1 MTMKQYI
8 VAFLAIIGLFGGGYA
23 ALQYNQNEMAV
34 GGDLVTPIAGQTYTL
49 AGAGIGSSDT
59 SFTLTS
65 FTITQTGYR
74 IQDSDMSDIFY
85 VTLEPGSRS
94 RQEIVSCTTVTQNN
108 DGSATISGCIRGLL
122 PIAPYTAST
131 SLAFAHAGGSS
142 VIFSDPPQLFNQT
155 TFKDNDETI
164 TGSWLFPTP
173 LSSDNAA
180 TKAYVDALVSGTTT
194 LSNDRLVVAGTAGE
208 TLATSTLV
216 YFNPATQRWNGVSS
230 AATTTFDDRFI
241 GLTQGAGTN
250 GTAVRNGILLKGRHT
265 LSTGLT
271 PGALYYAATATGTIS
286 TVASAQT
293 VGIAESA
300 TVLYFDPVWIDVPTE
315 NGDNVFTGS
324 NTFTGPVFFTG
335 STTGAIRTQVLTYN
349 ASTTW
354 TKQPGLN
361 FVRVQAWGGG
371 GSGAANSGI
380 NNAGGGGG
388 GGYME
393 VWIMANDLPSTVNA
407 VIGSGGAAVSGVNN
421 GNAGG
426 NSTFGSFITAFGGS
440 GGTTAIGGNG
450 GRVQADDTVFRGAG
464 VDNSSGGTGI
474 YFGGGGGGDG
484 DGIGGSAL
492 FGGGG
497 GGGSSI
503 SPGSGNISIYG
514 GNGGGGV
521 VSGTAGS
528 GLAPGG
534 GGGAASGSGTSG
546 AGANGRIIVTEYY

>member
-1 MTMKQYI
+1 MKQYI

-23 ALQYNQNEMAV
+23 ALQYSQGGMAV

-108 DGSATISGCIRGLL
+108 DGTATISGCTRGLL

-164 TGSWLFPTP
+164 TGSWIFPTP

-194 LSNDRLVVAGTAGE
+194 LSNDRWIVSGTAGE

-216 YFNPATQRWNGVSS
+216 YFNPSTQRWNGVSS
-230 AATTTFDDRFI
+230 ASTTTFDDRFI

-271 PGALYYAATATGTIS
+271 PGSLYYAASATGTIS

-293 VGIAESA
+293 VGIAENS
-300 TVLYFDPVWIDVPTE
+300 TTLYFDPVWIDVPTE
-315 NGDNVFTGS
+315 NGDNTFTGTNTFSGSVVFTGS
-324 NTFTGPVFFTG
+324 LTGH
-335 STTGAIRTQVLTYN
+335 
-349 ASTTW
+349 ASTVIRVYSTAGTTTW
-354 TKQPGLN
+354 SKPAGLEHIT
-361 FVRVQAWGGG
+361 VWVC
-371 GSGAANSGI
+371 
-380 NNAGGGGG
+380 GGGGG
-388 GGYME
+388 GG
-393 VWIMANDLPSTVNA
+393 
-407 VIGSGGAAVSGVNN
+407 
-421 GNAGG
+421 GNTTTG
-426 NSTFGSFITAFGGS
+426 NS
-440 GGTTAIGGNG
+440 
-450 GRVQADDTVFRGAG
+450 
-464 VDNSSGGTGI
+464 
-474 YFGGGGGGDG
+474 
-484 DGIGGSAL
+484 
-492 FGGGG
+492 GGGG
-497 GGGSSI
+497 GGGGCAFEILDSTELLATTSVI
-503 SPGSGNISIYG
+503 ITVGSGGTAGAGSG
-514 GNGGGGV
+514 GNGGTGGT
-521 VSGTAGS
+521 SQFSTFLSATGGLGGGANGTPGAGGS
-528 GLAPGG
+528 GSNGDFNLTGNAGGGDEADGNSGGFGGGSFFGGGGQGGSGEASGGNGQNYAGG
-534 GGGAASGSGTSG
+534 GGGAANRSGGSGSDQPGG
-546 AGANGRIIVTEYY
+546 AGAPGVVIVTEYY